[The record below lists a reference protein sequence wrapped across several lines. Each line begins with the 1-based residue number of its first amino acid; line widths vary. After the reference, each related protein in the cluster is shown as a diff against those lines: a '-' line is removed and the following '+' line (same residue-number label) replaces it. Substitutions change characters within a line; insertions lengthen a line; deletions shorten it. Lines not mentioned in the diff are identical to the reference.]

1 MNRPRNIGKEIIG
14 GLSEFV
20 EAGELGM
27 KLEEKFNVRKVQVRT
42 RDSKYTANRV
52 KKVRKKMN
60 ASQAVFAQFLGVA
73 PATVRA
79 WECGNNV
86 PSGLAARFLDEILEN
101 PDFFRA
107 RMQLLLVPNERAKRA
122 V

>member
-1 MNRPRNIGKEIIG
+1 MSRPRNIGKEIIA

-20 EAGELGM
+20 EAGERGL
-27 KLEEKFNVRKVQVRT
+27 KLEEKFNVRKVQLKSRAS
-42 RDSKYTANRV
+42 RYTSNRV
-52 KKVRKKMN
+52 KKVRNQLN

-86 PSGLAARFLDEILEN
+86 PSGLAARFLDEIQEN

-107 RMQLLLVPNERAKRA
+107 RMQHLLVPKDRAKNA